1 VSATRPRRVVLLAS
15 SRSYRN
21 LDFLDAARRLGV
33 EVVTGED
40 VPLPLLR
47 KTDAGLPLDYR
58 DLARSAEAVVAYARE
73 HPVGAVLGV
82 DDSGTLLAAR
92 ASEALGL
99 PGNSPE
105 AAQAS
110 RHKHAMRCRFAEAGV
125 PSPRFRLCRVGEDPR
140 RIASEVAFPCVVKP
154 TTLSGSRGVM
164 RADSPEELVER
175 FRRLERILA
184 TERCDE
190 ILVEDYVPGVEVAL
204 EGILDGGRL
213 HVLALFDK
221 PDPLEGPFF
230 EETLYVTPSR
240 LPGESQERIR
250 DAAARAAAALGLR
263 EGPVHAELRYNDG
276 GPWLVEV
283 AGRSIGGLCSRTL
296 RFAASGSLE
305 ELILRQALG
314 LGFET
319 APRDA
324 SAAGVLMVPIPR
336 AGILRGVDG
345 VEAARGVPLIED
357 VEITARLNYPLLP
370 LPEGDSYLGFVFARG
385 GTPHAVEEA
394 LRRAHSLLRF
404 DIAAELPVRS

>member
-1 VSATRPRRVVLLAS
+1 MNVSRPRRIVLLAS

-21 LDFLDAARRLGV
+21 QAFLDAARRLDV

-40 VPLPLLR
+40 VPLPLLH

-58 DLARSAEAVVAYARE
+58 DLVRSAEAVVAYARE

-110 RHKHAMRCRFAEAGV
+110 RHKHAMRCRFAERGV
-125 PSPRFRLCRVGEDPR
+125 PSPRFRLYRVGEDPH
-140 RIASEVAFPCVVKP
+140 RIAREVSFPCVVKP

-164 RADSPEELVER
+164 RADTPDELVSR
-175 FRRLERILA
+175 FRRLEAILA

-204 EGILDGGRL
+204 EGILDAGRL

-230 EETLYVTPSR
+230 EETIYVTPSR
-240 LPGESQERIR
+240 LPQDVQVRLF
-250 DAAARAAAALGLR
+250 AAASRAAAALGLR
-263 EGPVHAELRYNDG
+263 EGPVHAELRFNDD

-296 RFAASGSLE
+296 RFATAGSLE

-319 APRDA
+319 ASRDG
-324 SAAGVLMVPIPR
+324 SAAGVLMIPIPR
-336 AGILRGVDG
+336 AGILRGVEG
-345 VEAARGVPLIED
+345 LEAARGVPHIED
-357 VEITARLNYPLLP
+357 VEITARLHYPLLP

-385 GTPHAVEEA
+385 ERPEAVEAA
-394 LRRAHSLLRF
+394 LRSAHGLLRF
-404 DIAAELPVRS
+404 DIASELPVRP